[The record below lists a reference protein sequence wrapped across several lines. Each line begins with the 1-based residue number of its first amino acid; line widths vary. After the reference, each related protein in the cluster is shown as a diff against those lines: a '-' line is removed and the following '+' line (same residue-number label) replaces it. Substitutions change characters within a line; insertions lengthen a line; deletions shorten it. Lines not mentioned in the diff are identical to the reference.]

1 MIATELLVEL
11 AVKSLAIA
19 LLGLLLLRLVRG
31 RSAAQR
37 SLVAH
42 LTLAALVMLPVATLA
57 LPDWSPIRVPSAPV
71 AVGSSAIDAP
81 AAVAEPGMSNP
92 IAATTA
98 PEALRL
104 PVGTIMSY
112 AYLLPLML
120 LIGAMLVAIVR
131 LFTMR
136 ARATVLVQPHW
147 LVALAEAQRR
157 MGFKHGTALL
167 VSDEVRS
174 PISWGVMRPTIV
186 LDPQAAESAVEAE
199 AIIAH
204 ELAHVARL
212 DWAKL
217 LIARLAC
224 ALFWFNPLVW
234 MLARESHQLREEAAD
249 DAVLLAQIDDAHY
262 ASLLVNAA
270 RHDNGAILLAAHGV
284 APSRDSLKRRVT
296 RILDRG
302 LARGPA
308 GATLTALGTIAVIGI
323 VGPVG
328 ALSPNARAEA
338 PVAGSLATAPAPA
351 ESVRRAARISTQ
363 ETTTTRFDADTLV
376 AMRATGVTPADV
388 EAAQKTQGR
397 VNAEDVIA
405 AKAVG
410 IDPENAARLAAE
422 IGTDSLSDLTAARA
436 VGVDAAYARAMRTV
450 FPGIDADDL
459 VGARAIGVTAEYAA
473 AIRRDIPAADL
484 SDIVGMRAV
493 GITGDY
499 VRAMRQAGIDM
510 SDPDVVIGQAAIA
523 GPPGA
528 RAIARGGPSAQR
540 RSRAPS
546 VEPPA
551 PPGRD

>member
-11 AVKSLAIA
+11 AAKSLALA
-19 LLGLLLLRLVRG
+19 MLGLVLLRLVRD

-42 LTLAALVMLPVATLA
+42 LTLAALVLLPVATLA
-57 LPDWSPIRVPSAPV
+57 LPDWAPV
-71 AVGSSAIDAP
+71 RLPSDPVAIGSGSIETPAVLPDTLVSDSIAAP
-81 AAVAEPGMSNP
+81 AVSDVAR
-92 IAATTA
+92 I
-98 PEALRL
+98 

-112 AYLLPLML
+112 AYLLPLLL
-120 LIGAMLVAIVR
+120 LIGAMLVAVAR

-157 MGFKHGTALL
+157 MGFKNGTALL

-186 LDPQAAESAVEAE
+186 LDPQAAASAAEAE

-249 DAVLLAQIDDAHY
+249 DAVLLAQVDDAHY

-308 GATLTALGTIAVIGI
+308 GATLTALGTIAVVGI
-323 VGPVG
+323 VGPLG
-328 ALSPNARAEA
+328 ALSPNAKAEA
-338 PVAGSLATAPAPA
+338 PVAGSLAAAPAAA
-351 ESVRRAARISTQ
+351 ETVGRSSRISTQ
-363 ETTTTRFDADTLV
+363 ETSTTRFDADTLV
-376 AMRATGVTPADV
+376 AMRATGVTPGDV
-388 EAAQKTQGR
+388 AAAQKTQGR

-410 IDPENAARLAAE
+410 IDPDNAARLAAE
-422 IGTDSLSDLTAARA
+422 IGTDSLSELTAARA

-473 AIRRDIPAADL
+473 AIRREIPAADL

-493 GITGDY
+493 GVTADY

-510 SDPDVVIGQAAIA
+510 SDPDAVIGQVAIA

-528 RAIARGGPSAQR
+528 RAIARGGPTGGR
-540 RSRAPS
+540 GPWPHP

-551 PPGRD
+551 PPSRD

>member
-1 MIATELLVEL
+1 MIATELLVEV

-19 LLGLLLLRLVRG
+19 LFGLLLLHLVRD
-31 RSAAQR
+31 RSSAQR

-42 LTLAALVMLPVATLA
+42 MTLAALVLLPVATLA
-57 LPDWSPIRVPSAPV
+57 LPDWVPVRGTSTPA
-71 AVGSSAIDAP
+71 AVGSD
-81 AAVAEPGMSNP
+81 P
-92 IAATTA
+92 IAALVASSDAVVSGSIATPATSDVA
-98 PEALRL
+98 RV
-104 PVGTIMSY
+104 PVGTILSY
-112 AYLLPLML
+112 AYLLPLL
-120 LIGAMLVAIVR
+120 LLVGALLLAVAR

-186 LDPQAAESAVEAE
+186 LDPQAAASAAEAE

-249 DAVLLAQIDDAHY
+249 DAVLLAQVNDAHY

-302 LARGPA
+302 LSRGPA

-323 VGPVG
+323 VGPLG
-328 ALSPNARAEA
+328 AFSPNAKAEA
-338 PVAGSLATAPAPA
+338 PSAGSLAATPAPA
-351 ESVRRAARISTQ
+351 ETVRRSERISTQ
-363 ETTTTRFDADTLV
+363 QVTSTRFYADTLV
-376 AMRATGVTPADV
+376 AMRATGVTSGDV
-388 EAAQKTQGR
+388 AAVQKTQGR

-410 IDPENAARLAAE
+410 IDPANAARLAAE
-422 IGTDSLSDLTAARA
+422 IGTDSLSELTAARA
-436 VGVDAAYARAMRTV
+436 VGVDAAYARAMRSV

-459 VGARAIGVTAEYAA
+459 VGARAIGVTPEYAA
-473 AIRRDIPAADL
+473 AIRREIPAADL
-484 SDIVGMRAV
+484 SDIAGMRAV
-493 GITGDY
+493 GVTGDY

-510 SDPDVVIGQAAIA
+510 SDPDAVIGQAAIA

-528 RAIARGGPSAQR
+528 RAIARTGPSGR
-540 RSRAPS
+540 RGPWPHP

-551 PPGRD
+551 PPSRD

>member
-19 LLGLLLLRLVRG
+19 LFGLLLLHLVRG
-31 RSAAQR
+31 RSSAQR

-42 LTLAALVMLPVATLA
+42 LTLAALVLLPVATLA
-57 LPDWSPIRVPSAPV
+57 LPDWAPV
-71 AVGSSAIDAP
+71 RGTSTPTAVGSDT
-81 AAVAEPGMSNP
+81 VA
-92 IAATTA
+92 T
-98 PEALRL
+98 
-104 PVGTIMSY
+104 PVGSSDAVVSGSIATPATSDIAHVPVGMVMSY
-112 AYLLPLML
+112 AYLLPLL
-120 LIGAMLVAIVR
+120 LLVGALLLAVAR

-186 LDPQAAESAVEAE
+186 LDPQAAASAVEAE

-249 DAVLLAQIDDAHY
+249 DAVLLAQVDDAHY

-302 LARGPA
+302 LSRGPA
-308 GATLTALGTIAVIGI
+308 GAALTALGTIAVIGI
-323 VGPVG
+323 VGPLG
-328 ALSPNARAEA
+328 AFSPNAKAEA
-338 PVAGSLATAPAPA
+338 PSVGSLAATPAPA
-351 ESVRRAARISTQ
+351 ETVRRSERISTQ
-363 ETTTTRFDADTLV
+363 RVTTTRFDADTLV
-376 AMRATGVTPADV
+376 AMRATGVTPSDV
-388 EAAQKTQGR
+388 AAAQKTQGH
-397 VNAEDVIA
+397 VNADDVIA

-410 IDPENAARLAAE
+410 IDPDNAARLAAE
-422 IGTDSLSDLTAARA
+422 IGTDSLSELTAARA
-436 VGVDAAYARAMRTV
+436 VGVDATYARAMRSV

-459 VGARAIGVTAEYAA
+459 VGARAIGVTPEYAA
-473 AIRRDIPAADL
+473 AIRREIPAADL
-484 SDIVGMRAV
+484 SGIVGMRAV
-493 GITGDY
+493 GVTGDY

-510 SDPDVVIGQAAIA
+510 SDPDAVIGQVAIA

-528 RAIARGGPSAQR
+528 RAIARTGPLGR
-540 RSRAPS
+540 RGPLPHP

-551 PPGRD
+551 PPSRD